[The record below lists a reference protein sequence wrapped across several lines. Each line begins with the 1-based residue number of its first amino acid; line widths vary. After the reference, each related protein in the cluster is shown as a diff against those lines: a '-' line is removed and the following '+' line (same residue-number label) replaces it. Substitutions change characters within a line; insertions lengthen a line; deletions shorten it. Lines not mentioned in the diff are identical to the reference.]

1 VDRLDDVAAADE
13 NGERGHRGSIGLDK
27 RSAFFEHSAPM
38 AHSPAA
44 APDYDAEDT
53 LVVSA
58 PEQLRALGDEVR
70 GRIIGLLRDRA
81 RSATELA
88 EILDMPKGTV
98 AHHLKVLEKAALIH
112 VVRTRKVRAMTER
125 YYGRVA
131 RLFLLKGDDEE
142 LVLGAGATALRNA
155 AAELVAAP
163 EVAMHALIRVRLD
176 PVAVRRFN
184 RRLDKLV
191 QDVRDA
197 DTPDGAPWGVAAAM
211 YAVEER

>member
-1 VDRLDDVAAADE
+1 
-13 NGERGHRGSIGLDK
+13 
-27 RSAFFEHSAPM
+27 M

-44 APDYDAEDT
+44 EPDYDADDT

-176 PVAVRRFN
+176 PVGVRRFN
-184 RRLDKLV
+184 KRLDKLV

-197 DTPDGAPWGVAAAM
+197 DTPDGVPWGVAAAM